1 MGDDYE
7 EISIL
12 FFGSHIVAFGIWRGD
27 KPASANAETK
37 PDWEISYEEMRTEM
51 EQESKSVLE
60 QEITLKTKEE
70 VSEEEQGMTLVSYD
84 IKNAIPVWSLDC
96 DVTMI
101 ADYKEQDGEFSK
113 ILKWENKWYIPA
125 VTAVG
130 SHASIFLQK
139 EEGAYHVYGIFFDE
153 DEVYAAET
161 MEEIASTITEKV
173 GTDVVSVKTVSV
185 PFYLMNLLYVQK
197 ENGEDF
203 ILPYEAGKSNVIENI
218 KGESGKVYEAE
229 DFIEDMD
236 RTYDEYT
243 KEEIKEMAAKKTLG
257 GVYPKLKPLSENGSG
272 IGKSIGFI
280 LFGCGGVLVAALTI
294 LLVRRRRIGR

>member
-1 MGDDYE
+1 MRKFQFYFLGA
-7 EISIL
+7 
-12 FFGSHIVAFGIWRGD
+12 IVLAFGIWGGD
-27 KPASANAETK
+27 NPVLASAETK

-51 EQESKSVLE
+51 EQESKTVLE

-70 VSEEEQGMTLVSYD
+70 VSEEEQGMTLASYD

-96 DVTMI
+96 DATMI
-101 ADYKEQDGEFSK
+101 ADFKEQDGELSK

-125 VTAVG
+125 VTVAG

-139 EEGAYHVYGIFFDE
+139 EEGTYHVYGIFFDE

-161 MEEIASTITEKV
+161 MEEIASTVSKKV

-203 ILPYEAGKSNVIENI
+203 ILPYEAGSSNVIENI
-218 KGESGKVYEAE
+218 KGDSGKVYEAE

-236 RTYDEYT
+236 RTYEEYT
-243 KEEIKEMAAKKTLG
+243 KEEIKEMAAKKTYG

-272 IGKSIGFI
+272 INNLVWII
-280 LFGCGGVLVAALTI
+280 FGCGGILVASIVI